1 MTGEGKGKNSGE
13 KRTFE
18 KTRVFSKS
26 KCGQKKVI
34 FKKKKERKE
43 MVREKKKESRSL
55 ITKDG
60 IVGCL
65 TLGQLMLLRSNMV
78 MQLETL
84 SAHLKEVQEQAK
96 LYNSDKSHRRGYSY
110 EGAQG
115 IQGWLDTVYF
125 LGNQRLIICILCACV
140 CV

>member
-1 MTGEGKGKNSGE
+1 MKQKNEGGKKAILRGYEGVVGGGETRRNRRVLKQMTGEVKGKNSGE

-65 TLGQLMLLRSNMV
+65 TLG
-78 MQLETL
+78 
-84 SAHLKEVQEQAK
+84 
-96 LYNSDKSHRRGYSY
+96 
-110 EGAQG
+110 
-115 IQGWLDTVYF
+115 
-125 LGNQRLIICILCACV
+125 
-140 CV
+140 